1 MKRFA
6 KSSLALMPVV
16 ALVVALGACSS
27 SSSSPAA
34 TIPAD
39 TDLEVLAVSGLQFDK
54 TIYEASSGEIAVAYV
69 NEDTIR
75 HNLIVAQG
83 DTKVSGF
90 ELVVNKNGDI
100 DTGSITL
107 AGGSYV
113 LLCTVPGH
121 QNMKADLTVK

>member
-1 MKRFA
+1 MNRFA
-6 KSSLALMPVV
+6 KSSFALMS
-16 ALVVALGACSS
+16 LVVLGACSS

-34 TIPAD
+34 TVPAD
-39 TDLEVLAVSGLQFDK
+39 TDLEVRAVSGLQFDK
-54 TIYEASSGEIAVAYV
+54 TSYEVATGENFVAYV

>member
-1 MKRFA
+1 MNRFA
-6 KSSLALMPVV
+6 KSSFALMS
-16 ALVVALGACSS
+16 LVILGACSS

-34 TIPAD
+34 TVPAD
-39 TDLEVLAVSGLQFDK
+39 TDLEVHAIAGLKFDK
-54 TIYEASSGEIAVAYV
+54 TSYEVVTGENFVAYV

-83 DTKVSGF
+83 DTKLSGF
-90 ELVVNKNGDI
+90 ELKVNKNGDI

-107 AGGSYV
+107 ASGSYV

-121 QNMKADLTVK
+121 QSMKADLTVK